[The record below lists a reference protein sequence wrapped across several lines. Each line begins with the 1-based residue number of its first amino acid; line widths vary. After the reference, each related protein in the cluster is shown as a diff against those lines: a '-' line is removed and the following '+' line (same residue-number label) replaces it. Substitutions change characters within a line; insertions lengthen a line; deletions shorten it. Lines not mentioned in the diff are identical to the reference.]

1 MNLEWSREM
10 CKHFVPDKRRILIG
24 YKPAFIDCFFIR
36 VLRQKPYDREPR
48 IKWKPSECSLNLDN
62 CFFLGL
68 GGKKTFCERLFHL
81 AFAL

>member
-1 MNLEWSREM
+1 MRFRFEDE
-10 CKHFVPDKRRILIG
+10 RRTLIEKG
-24 YKPAFIDCFFIR
+24 LLFFDCIFIR